1 MRRCAFLIVAFLSS
15 AAAAADTTA
24 FVNVNVIPMSRER
37 IIEQQTVIVSDGVI
51 TAVGNVDEV
60 PLPEGA
66 RLVDGTDR
74 FLMPGL
80 AEMHAHVPP
89 VDSGDLERDFALFIA
104 NGVTTVR
111 GMLGHPSHL
120 RLREALLD
128 GETFG
133 PRLITSGPSLNG
145 RSVSGAADAERQ
157 VREQHAAGYDFI
169 KIHPGLDDEEFAA
182 IASTANE
189 LDMPFAGHVPV
200 AVGLKNALASG
211 MASIDHLDGYMAA
224 LMPPNYDASGGF
236 GGFFDVLLAADVEA
250 EGITDLAEA
259 TADSGTWIVPTETLV
274 EQLIDEVPASE
285 LRGRAEMR
293 YVPAATIDRWVEAK
307 ERQRQERGFSTE
319 TAAKAIFIRRALI
332 RELHRSGAGI
342 LLGSDAPQ
350 VFNVPGFSL
359 HRELEL
365 MVAAG
370 LTPFEA
376 LRAGTVNVAQFLGLR
391 TGVVE
396 AGREADLVMLDS
408 NPLEDISS
416 TRRVHGVMARGN
428 WYSAADIEATLKRFR
443 LNGRD

>member
-1 MRRCAFLIVAFLSS
+1 M
-15 AAAAADTTA
+15 
-24 FVNVNVIPMSRER
+24 
-37 IIEQQTVIVSDGVI
+37 
-51 TAVGNVDEV
+51 
-60 PLPEGA
+60 
-66 RLVDGTDR
+66 
-74 FLMPGL
+74 
-80 AEMHAHVPP
+80 
-89 VDSGDLERDFALFIA
+89 
-104 NGVTTVR
+104 
-111 GMLGHPSHL
+111 
-120 RLREALLD
+120 
-128 GETFG
+128 
-133 PRLITSGPSLNG
+133 
-145 RSVSGAADAERQ
+145 
-157 VREQHAAGYDFI
+157 
-169 KIHPGLDDEEFAA
+169 
-182 IASTANE
+182 
-189 LDMPFAGHVPV
+189 
-200 AVGLKNALASG
+200 
-211 MASIDHLDGYMAA
+211 
-224 LMPPNYDASGGF
+224 
-236 GGFFDVLLAADVEA
+236 
-250 EGITDLAEA
+250 
-259 TADSGTWIVPTETLV
+259 PTETLV

-307 ERQRQERGFSTE
+307 ERQSQERGFSKE